1 MLNYLL
7 ISTTMQYCRRAKAER
22 SAHIRDH
29 LQSHEYFHTHTHTQ
43 DKDLNE

>member
-7 ISTTMQYCRRAKAER
+7 ISTTMQYGRRAKAER
-22 SAHIRDH
+22 SAHVRDH
-29 LQSHEYFHTHTHTQ
+29 LQSHEYFHTHTQ